1 MSADRSIGN
10 GRRSLVTGAAVS
22 AVDSGCVYP
31 TVSGASVHALG
42 PFTLDVMP
50 AEFVA
55 IIGPSGCGK
64 STFLRSVADLHGP
77 GYTRGK
83 LSVCGVTPEEARRSR
98 RVGFMFQQP
107 ALLPWRTVI
116 DNVRLPLQVAGIKDP
131 PVQPQELVDLVG
143 LTGFEDAL
151 PRECSGGMR
160 QRAAMARSLMLTPSV
175 LLLDEPFA
183 SVDEITRDR
192 LNLALQDIWTATR
205 PAVLYVTHSLT
216 EAVFLADRVIV
227 MSARPGR
234 VAGTVDVPF
243 ERPRPLDLRAT
254 IEFLEVT
261 NRVRDRIQQEA
272 ETAESTS
279 IGGKFELRGP

>member
-1 MSADRSIGN
+1 MSADRSIGRD
-10 GRRSLVTGAAVS
+10 RRSPVKRAAVS
-22 AVDSGCVYP
+22 AVDCGCVYP

-42 PFTLDVMP
+42 PFTLDVRP
-50 AEFVA
+50 AEFVV

-64 STFLRSVADLHGP
+64 STFLRSVADLHGE
-77 GYTRGK
+77 GYTRGD
-83 LSVCGVTPEEARRSR
+83 LTVCGVTPQEARRGR
-98 RVGFMFQQP
+98 QIGFMFQQP
-107 ALLPWRTVI
+107 ALLPWRTII
-116 DNVRLPLQVAGIKDP
+116 DNVRLPLQVAGVKDP
-131 PVQPQELVDLVG
+131 TVQPEQLIELVG

-192 LNLALQDIWTATR
+192 LNLALQHIWTVTR
-205 PAVLYVTHSLT
+205 PAVLYVTHSLM
-216 EAVFLADRVIV
+216 EAVFLADRVVV

-234 VAGTVDVPF
+234 VVGIVDVPF
-243 ERPRPLDLRAT
+243 ERPRSLDLRAT

-261 NRVRDRIQQEA
+261 NRVRDRIKQEA
-272 ETAESTS
+272 ESPESWGA
-279 IGGKFELRGP
+279 GGKLEPWEA

>member
-1 MSADRSIGN
+1 MNADRSDGKS
-10 GRRSLVTGAAVS
+10 RRSLRESAAVS
-22 AVDSGCVYP
+22 AVDCGCVYP
-31 TVSGASVHALG
+31 TVSGAPVHALG

-64 STFLRSVADLHGP
+64 STFLRSVADLHDP
-77 GYTRGK
+77 SYTRGE
-83 LSVCGVTPEEARRSR
+83 LTVCGVTPGEARRGR
-98 RVGFMFQQP
+98 RIGFMFQQP
-107 ALLPWRTVI
+107 ALLPWRTI
-116 DNVRLPLQVAGIKDP
+116 LDNVRLPLQVARISDP
-131 PVQPQELVDLVG
+131 AVEPEKLLELVG

-192 LNLALQDIWTATR
+192 LNLALQDIWTATQ

-216 EAVFLADRVIV
+216 EAVFLADRVVV

-234 VAGTVDVPF
+234 VAGVVEVPF
-243 ERPRPLDLRAT
+243 RRPRSLDLRAT

-261 NRVRDRIQQEA
+261 NRVRDGIQREA
-272 ETAESTS
+272 DADESNGVVPGVETWEA
-279 IGGKFELRGP
+279 

>member
-1 MSADRSIGN
+1 M
-10 GRRSLVTGAAVS
+10 
-22 AVDSGCVYP
+22 
-31 TVSGASVHALG
+31 ASR
-42 PFTLDVMP
+42 PFFGLLPISMVR
-50 AEFVA
+50 A
-55 IIGPSGCGK
+55 
-64 STFLRSVADLHGP
+64 
-77 GYTRGK
+77 TRGAI
-83 LSVCGVTPEEARRSR
+83 SPFAESR
-98 RVGFMFQQP
+98 RRRRAGVAESGSCSSS
-107 ALLPWRTVI
+107 LLCLPWRTVI
-116 DNVRLPLQVAGIKDP
+116 DNVRLPLQVARIKDP
-131 PVQPQELVDLVG
+131 PVQPQELIDLVG

-272 ETAESTS
+272 ETAESAS

>member
-1 MSADRSIGN
+1 M
-10 GRRSLVTGAAVS
+10 
-22 AVDSGCVYP
+22 YP
-31 TVSGASVHALG
+31 TVSGQLVHALG

-64 STFLRSVADLHGP
+64 STFLRSVADLHGQD
-77 GYTRGK
+77 YTSGK
-83 LSVCGVTPEEARRSR
+83 LTVCGLTPHQARRGR

-131 PVQPQELVDLVG
+131 PVQPEELIELVG

-192 LNLALQDIWTATR
+192 LNLALQDIWAATR

-216 EAVFLADRVIV
+216 EAVFLADRVVV

-234 VAGTVDVPF
+234 VSGMVDVPF
-243 ERPRPLDLRAT
+243 ERPRSLDLRAT
-254 IEFLEVT
+254 VEFLEVT
-261 NRVRDRIQQEA
+261 NRVRDGIRQEA
-272 ETAESTS
+272 ESPDSWAT
-279 IGGKFELRGP
+279 GGRLEPWET

>member
-1 MSADRSIGN
+1 MSAERSIEKD
-10 GRRSLVTGAAVS
+10 RRSLATGAAVS
-22 AVDSGCVYP
+22 AEESGCVYP

-64 STFLRSVADLHGP
+64 STFLRSVADLHAP

-83 LSVCGVTPEEARRSR
+83 LSVCGVTPEEARRGR

-107 ALLPWRTVI
+107 ALLPWRTVL
-116 DNVRLPLQVAGIKDP
+116 DNVRLPLQVAGVKDP
-131 PVQPQELVDLVG
+131 PVQPEELIELVG

-192 LNLALQDIWTATR
+192 LNLALQDIWTATQ

-216 EAVFLADRVIV
+216 EAVFLADRVVV

-234 VAGTVDVPF
+234 VAATVDVPF
-243 ERPRPLDLRAT
+243 ERPRSLDLRAT
-254 IEFLEVT
+254 IDFLEVT
-261 NRVRDRIQQEA
+261 NRVRDSVRREA
-272 ETAESTS
+272 ESPASAAT
-279 IGGKFELRGP
+279 GGRLEPWET

>member
-1 MSADRSIGN
+1 
-10 GRRSLVTGAAVS
+10 
-22 AVDSGCVYP
+22 
-31 TVSGASVHALG
+31 
-42 PFTLDVMP
+42 
-50 AEFVA
+50 
-55 IIGPSGCGK
+55 
-64 STFLRSVADLHGP
+64 
-77 GYTRGK
+77 
-83 LSVCGVTPEEARRSR
+83 
-98 RVGFMFQQP
+98 MFQQP

-131 PVQPQELVDLVG
+131 PVQPQELIDLVG